1 MADQHVV
8 ESTDKASLRRR
19 AAADIQP
26 GSAGQDATHP
36 LLRLQSQVG
45 NASIARLIA
54 QRQAEDDE
62 LQAKHEDNEVVGVEG
77 GPVGPDTASRIQA
90 MRGGGAPLEDGTRA
104 SMEASFRTSFDDVR
118 VHADSQSD
126 TLNRRLTAHAFTT
139 GSDIFLRGDASA
151 SDGRLMAHELS
162 HVVQQRSMSGGG
174 AMRVGA
180 ADDGHEQHADSI
192 ADTLSAAP
200 SSGAPATVAQRAGEE
215 DELQASHDLAQREGE
230 EDELQASHD
239 LAQRAG
245 EEDELQASHDL
256 AQRAGEEDELMASHD
271 LAQREGEADEL
282 LASHDLA
289 QRAGEED
296 ELMASHD
303 LAQRAGEEDELMASH
318 DLSQREGE
326 QVARV

>member
-8 ESTDKASLRRR
+8 ESTDKANLRRR
-19 AAADIQP
+19 AAADTQP

-54 QRQAEDDE
+54 QRQAEDE
-62 LQAKHEDNEVVGVEG
+62 EVQAKHDDERVGVEG
-77 GPVGPDTASRIQA
+77 GPVGPDTASRIQT

-104 SMEASFRTSFDDVR
+104 NMEASFRTSFDDVR

-126 TLNRRLTAHAFTT
+126 TLNRRLTARAFTT
-139 GSDIFLRGDASA
+139 GSDIFLRGDASPGD
-151 SDGRLMAHELS
+151 SRLMAHELS

-180 ADDGHEQHADSI
+180 AGDSHEQHADSV
-192 ADTLSAAP
+192 ADSVSAAGP
-200 SSGAPATVAQRAGEE
+200 NVAQRAGEE

-239 LAQRAG
+239 LAPREG

-256 AQRAGEEDELMASHD
+256 AQREGEEDEL
-271 LAQREGEADEL
+271 
-282 LASHDLA
+282 
-289 QRAGEED
+289 AG
-296 ELMASHD
+296 
-303 LAQRAGEEDELMASH
+303 
-318 DLSQREGE
+318 
-326 QVARV
+326 